1 MKGEGTTDTGRR
13 GPRRRTRRVAA
24 LAASALALTTGGL
37 VLVGC
42 GSEQVNN
49 AASTAPDGVETFT
62 SGDTAVNVKLGAKFV
77 ISLPE
82 TAGTGYQWK
91 PSGGTA
97 AGIYV
102 DLFDDAFIPD
112 NPDLAGSSGVRNFTY
127 DTAKAG
133 SGSLTFELL
142 PPGSATPDN
151 TEDFDVT
158 VAG

>member
-1 MKGEGTTDTGRR
+1 MSDRMMRVGNPGGSARGSRRR
-13 GPRRRTRRVAA
+13 GAA
-24 LAASALALTTGGL
+24 IAGALVLTAGGL
-37 VLVGC
+37 VMTGC

-49 AASTAPDGVETFT
+49 AASTAPDGVKTFT
-62 SGDTAVNVKLGAKFV
+62 SGDTDVNVKLGPKFV

-102 DLFDDAFIPD
+102 DLFDDAFVAD

-133 SGSLTFELL
+133 SGTLTFELL
-142 PPGSATPDN
+142 PPGSKKPSS
-151 TEDFDVT
+151 TETFTVT